1 MAQFLYSN
9 FLFVAKTWNF
19 TKRYCSKY
27 LNLQVKWC
35 PDNCT
40 REKVASRTI
49 SSEENCPRPPVTIAP
64 HHKISLEKNCPT
76 QANSSQRV
84 LPVNWGKLCIM
95 YEYFNMWV
103 LLLRSKKWF
112 TSIYFYRF
120 QLNLTEHT
128 YKRAPF
134 TKCLLIF
141 LRQNAKTNRYNFL
154 EKLIRRKY
162 KKTSCK

>member
-1 MAQFLYSN
+1 MVSGQLHSRKISPGQLPPRWFP
-9 FLFVAKTWNF
+9 
-19 TKRYCSKY
+19 
-27 LNLQVKWC
+27 
-35 PDNCT
+35 PDNCPPDNFPWV
-40 REKVASRTI
+40 KLPPGQFP
-49 SSEENCPRPPVTIAP
+49 PRKTAPAPPVTIAP

-112 TSIYFYRF
+112 TSTYFYRF

-154 EKLIRRKY
+154 EKLIRKKY